1 MNGGE
6 LGQPHAELFARMSAR
21 HEQGGLLES
30 KPEETQDVIT
40 EGAAPYVAHRRLSL
54 RSHPVFNEKWL
65 QQRIADDPA
74 LLGLGEVDV
83 KDLERVQPRAGR
95 LDLLMYDPEA
105 NTRYEVE
112 IQLGATD
119 ESHII
124 RTIEYW
130 DIERRRYPQYD
141 HVAVIVAEQITARFF
156 NVISLFNGFI
166 PIMAVQVSALEVN
179 EAVTLVFTTVLD
191 AATLAVE
198 EEEERD
204 EPRDRSYWEHK
215 ASPETLQITD
225 RLLGVVQSSA
235 ESRVQLKYNKNYIGL
250 SVDGVACNFKSFRPR
265 RQHVLLEAKI
275 PRSDDLTARME
286 DAGQL
291 PAADLGRGPR

>member
-1 MNGGE
+1 MT
-6 LGQPHAELFARMSAR
+6 S
-21 HEQGGLLES
+21 
-30 KPEETQDVIT
+30 PEYS
-40 EGAAPYVAHRRLSL
+40 PHRRLSL

-83 KDLERVQPRAGR
+83 KDVERSQPRAGR
-95 LDLLMYDPEA
+95 LDLLLYDPESS
-105 NTRYEVE
+105 TRYEVE

-166 PIMAVQVSALEVN
+166 PIIAIQVSALEIGD
-179 EAVTLVFTTVLD
+179 AMTLAFTTVLD
-191 AATLAVE
+191 RSTLAVE
-198 EEEERD
+198 EEEEQD
-204 EPRDRSYWEHK
+204 EPRDRGYWENK
-215 ASPETLQITD
+215 ASPSTLALTD
-225 RLLGVVQSSA
+225 RILGIIKEA
-235 ESRVQLKYNKNYIGL
+235 ADPRAQLKYNKNYIGL
-250 SVDGVACNFKSFRPR
+250 AVDGIASNFMTFRPR

-275 PRSDDLTARME
+275 PRSDTLTARME
-286 DAGQL
+286 EAGFALLTYQTRWGNYRIQISQE
-291 PAADLGRGPR
+291 DLEARGDMLREIAKLSRDTYGSSH

>member
-1 MNGGE
+1 MTSGE
-6 LGQPHAELFARMSAR
+6 YVPH
-21 HEQGGLLES
+21 Q
-30 KPEETQDVIT
+30 
-40 EGAAPYVAHRRLSL
+40 RLSL
-54 RSHPVFNEKWL
+54 RTHAIFNEKWL

-83 KDLERVQPRAGR
+83 KDLERTQPRAGR
-95 LDLLMYDPEA
+95 LDLLLYDPES

-141 HVAVIVAEQITARFF
+141 HVAVIVAEHITARFF

-166 PIMAVQVSALEVN
+166 PIIAVQVSALAVN

-191 AATLAVE
+191 RSTLAVE
-198 EEEERD
+198 EDED
-204 EPRDRSYWEHK
+204 QGEPRDRSYWERK
-215 ASPETLQITD
+215 ASPTTLAMTD
-225 RLLGVVQSSA
+225 RLLDLITQSA
-235 ESRVQLKYNKNYIGL
+235 EPRAQLKYNKNYIGL
-250 SVDGVACNFKSFRPR
+250 SVDGVASNFMTFRPR
-265 RQHVLLEAKI
+265 RGHVLLEAKI
-275 PRSDDLTARME
+275 PRSDELTLRLE
-286 DAGQL
+286 DAGLVLLTYQTRWGYYRIQI
-291 PAADLGRGPR
+291 AQEDLEARTGILSDIAKLARDGYGAGR